1 HTSSGEKAADR
12 GKSVSSLF
20 TSKPPRRFPSPFTA
34 ESATLPEKAD
44 IPVEADLPFPFPH
57 PNQIETGRMNVREIP
72 EPLQRTSLEA
82 GHANFQ
88 DDGMGDDQNPPPGWS
103 RRIASITEIARF
115 WTSV

>member
-1 HTSSGEKAADR
+1 M
-12 GKSVSSLF
+12 
-20 TSKPPRRFPSPFTA
+20 
-34 ESATLPEKAD
+34 AD